1 MDWTLATSRLLR
13 FALFTCALTSAAA
26 GAPIRAHLRTRQTSI
41 TLEASAHSPQL
52 ILLQGANGQKWIN
65 DQQESLLPFVWQRDK
80 RAPLRWTL
88 NPAESHS
95 DVRAVRFVY
104 DGTPV
109 PLRLTWIWQ
118 VRADMGPI
126 EHRIRI
132 QNLSSEEIWIPMQDS
147 FRFSWQIPS
156 SKNLQEMYIDKG
168 AGEPTTVGTHDV
180 DVPIGYQWQGMSST
194 YATDA
199 APREII
205 PWIMVQQPHT
215 ESGWYAGIEFSG
227 RTRMTLQRSANS
239 LHGEIGLNPEPGPF
253 RTRLEPQGTFEAPT
267 IFLGAFTGGA
277 DALGNVL
284 RPWIRTVLMNPVSW
298 KNPQFP
304 TLVNNSWGSGM
315 AVNEAI
321 AKRMI
326 RDSAELGLEMFHLDA
341 GWFRGVGDWVPDPKK
356 FPNGLAGISD
366 YAHAHG
372 LKFGLWVNWAEAG
385 VDTNPGALNVF
396 NPATR
401 AWLVADVPPNWKPD
415 PFVGRTVDLG
425 VPAVHDY
432 AQREVQRIVH
442 DDRLDMLEHD
452 GYVVAKSCVR
462 TDHPHAPGS
471 YPSSELKE
479 VSGVDLPIQASST
492 DVSYHSVRSYYD
504 IYSQLRRTHPGL
516 LLEICDNGGRMVDFG
531 SAAHGDYFSITDSY
545 DPLSN
550 RQAFYDASHILP
562 AAMLEDYE
570 MKWPTP
576 RIENFLY
583 MLRSGMMGWTTI
595 MQDTTAWTAQQH
607 AAAKE
612 EFATYKKFLRP
623 LIRDADLYHISPRP
637 DGVHWDGVEFFHPAD
652 GQGVVYAFRGSVA
665 SASTHIFLLRGLS
678 ATKQYQ
684 LQFHDHTS
692 PDRIMT
698 GLDLMQNG
706 LPVRLPLPTSS
717 ELVFLHEQS
726 ARSRSTPPSETS
738 IKIAKQK
745 N

>member
-1 MDWTLATSRLLR
+1 MDWKRSSLQLFCSALSSCILSGVATS
-13 FALFTCALTSAAA
+13 
-26 GAPIRAHLRTRQTSI
+26 APIHVHLHTQQTSI
-41 TLEASAHSPQL
+41 ALEASAHSL
-52 ILLQGANGQKWIN
+52 RLAMLQGAGGQMWIN
-65 DQQESLLPFVWQRDK
+65 GEQESLLPFVWQNGK
-80 RAPLRWTL
+80 RIPLRWTL

-104 DGTPV
+104 DATPV

-147 FRFSWQIPS
+147 FRFSWHGAS
-156 SKNLQEMYIDKG
+156 RESLGEMYIDKG

-205 PWIMVQQPHT
+205 PWMMVQQRQT

-253 RTRLEPQGTFEAPT
+253 RTRLEPQETFEAPT

-341 GWFRGVGDWVPDPKK
+341 GWFRGVGDWTPDPKK

-432 AQREVQRIVH
+432 AQDEVQRIVH
-442 DDRLDMLEHD
+442 EDRLDMLEHD

-471 YPSSELKE
+471 YPSTELKE
-479 VSGVDLPIQASST
+479 VSGVDLPIQDSST

-504 IYSQLRRTHPGL
+504 IYSQLRRTHPAL

-531 SAAHGDYFSITDSY
+531 SAAHGDYFSTTDSY

-576 RIENFLY
+576 RIETFLY

-637 DGVHWDGVEFFHPAD
+637 DGVHWDGVEYINPVD
-652 GQGVVYAFRGSVA
+652 GQGVVYAFRGSGT
-665 SASTHIFLLRGLS
+665 SESHHIFRLRGLS
-678 ATKQYQ
+678 AAKEYQ

-692 PDRIMT
+692 PDRIVS
-698 GLDLMQNG
+698 GIDLMQHG
-706 LPVRLPLPTSS
+706 LRVHLTLPISS
-717 ELVFLHEQS
+717 ELIFLHEE
-726 ARSRSTPPSETS
+726 R
-738 IKIAKQK
+738 